1 MCSIVFT
8 DLSMAFI
15 NFSMVFIDFSLVF
28 HGSPWSSFMFKGC
41 SWFLCWVFVDVP
53 RFLLMFP
60 LFIHFALVFII
71 VAMFLVEFHAFSGFA
86 HLWEDEAMLYIAVH
100 HPSRMQVEDFKVAMG
115 FEGVSPVC
123 NMSKFPHSQLV
134 GPVTVVGWNLRLS

>member
-1 MCSIVFT
+1 MVFVLGFRRCSK
-8 DLSMAFI
+8 
-15 NFSMVFIDFSLVF
+15 VFIDVSIVHRF
-28 HGSPWSSFMFKGC
+28 C
-41 SWFLCWVFVDVP
+41 SGFQYCCNV
-53 RFLLMFP
+53 
-60 LFIHFALVFII
+60 
-71 VAMFLVEFHAFSGFA
+71 LVEFHAFSGFA